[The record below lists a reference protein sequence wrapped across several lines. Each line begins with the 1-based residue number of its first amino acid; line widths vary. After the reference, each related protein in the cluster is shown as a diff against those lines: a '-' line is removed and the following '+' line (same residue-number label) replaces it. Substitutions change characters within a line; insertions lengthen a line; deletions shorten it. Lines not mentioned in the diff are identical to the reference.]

1 MSDRYCSNCGSRL
14 FPSSKEG
21 SRLRSFRSVDF
32 LPVGVFLIV
41 AGALFGSFGFL
52 IGVVPLLALGLAAL
66 FLGVM
71 VVFLPEST
79 AFRIDRLA
87 ALTSLPSLM
96 NTEALMEDLDLSAH
110 GIHIPNSGLAAVPKV
125 FIPIM
130 ESALIPTPPLKLVTT
145 NRVFVTVGM
154 NPKDRGILLNPPGG
168 EILMALENSLQLDF
182 ATVQRDDLAGKL
194 TQGFSL
200 LEISKNVTVQDTADG
215 LDVEIELSALI
226 ELERRLRSV
235 APRLVEQVGTPLTS
249 AVASAVSKATGKYVT
264 IKSSTLEGSKMS
276 LHLTLNEVESR

>member
-1 MSDRYCSNCGSRL
+1 MSSPKRGRHSGN
-14 FPSSKEG
+14 
-21 SRLRSFRSVDF
+21 FRSIDF
-32 LPVGVFLIV
+32 LPIGIFLIV
-41 AGALFGSFGFL
+41 GGALVGSFGFL

-87 ALTSLPSLM
+87 SLSSLPSIM
-96 NTEALMEDLDLSAH
+96 NMEALMEDLDLTAH
-110 GIHIPNSGLAAVPKV
+110 GIYIPNSGLAAIPKV
-125 FIPIM
+125 FIPII
-130 ESALIPTPPLKLVTT
+130 ESALTPNPPLNLVTT

-154 NPKDRGILLNPPGG
+154 TPNDRGILLNPPGG
-168 EILMALENSLQLDF
+168 EILVALENCLQLDL
-182 ATVQRDDLAGKL
+182 ATIQRNDLAGKL
-194 TQGFSL
+194 TQGFRL
-200 LEISKNVTVQDTADG
+200 LEISKHATVQDTADG
-215 LDVEIELSALI
+215 IDVEMELTALI
-226 ELERRLRSV
+226 ELEKRLRSV

-264 IKSSTLEGSKMS
+264 IKASSLKDSKIS